1 MRRGGRNGPPP
12 PPGSSTISISTAGL
26 RAGNPAM
33 GRWTAA
39 LFLFSY
45 CARPVA
51 AIDCVYRR
59 GDGTRGAGRRLD
71 GGDAYGRGAADAGAG
86 GGRRCPG
93 IGRPDDSAG
102 GGDGRGRRRARTHR
116 ADLQHGFDVRPL
128 SPGCRRR
135 AAWLGKHRRAFFLA
149 RCGRPTTG
157 RGDRAPARRGR
168 ADAGGRAPAPDRAG
182 VGRRQPGD
190 ARTGQRRADGAG
202 TRARDDGAG
211 PGRGHRGR
219 GHVPRHLLQPDGRAG
234 PRRAGGRRR
243 GRGPARTHRPGRGA
257 ADPPRRAC
265 DADGAGAPAAPRAG
279 RAARL
284 RSHLARPGRARSRH
298 GRPADL
304 ASSRRARFMYA
315 PDWGALVPGADID
328 ADSVI
333 DPAPAAGANSP
344 ARSPSAR
351 PSRWPRPRPWP
362 SSPCV
367 GWARRRGRDTPRPP
381 RPTRGPPPPPR
392 RPSRRRRPRRP
403 CCCACRRSRASRCAT
418 TGRGSPT
425 AWRGARAARYRSR
438 STAARSSRPAT
449 TSCAGRGAHAR
460 TCSWPRTT

>member
-1 MRRGGRNGPPP
+1 MVVAQPMQAREGAGAAPGSVGLTIAPGEATVAASGALELTALIYNMGSTSDHYLLDVAGV
-12 PPGSSTISISTAGL
+12 PPGWASIDAPFFSLAAGGLQRVAVTVRPPVATAPTPAGAPLRLTVRASADGNLAMPGLVSVALTVRGPQRATMELDRAEATGAEATFRATFHNPTAAPAPVALAVDDGGAGL
-26 RAGNPAM
+26 R
-33 GRWTAA
+33 
-39 LFLFSY
+39 
-45 CARPVA
+45 
-51 AIDCVYRR
+51 
-59 GDGTRGAGRRLD
+59 
-71 GGDAYGRGAADAGAG
+71 
-86 GGRRCPG
+86 
-93 IGRPDDSAG
+93 
-102 GGDGRGRRRARTHR
+102 
-116 ADLQHGFDVRPL
+116 VRI
-128 SPGCRRR
+128 
-135 AAWLGKHRRAFFLA
+135 
-149 RCGRPTTG
+149 
-157 RGDRAPARRGR
+157 
-168 ADAGGRAPAPDRAG
+168 APDEALLIPPGERATLT
-182 VGRRQPGD
+182 VLVR
-190 ARTGQRRADGAG
+190 
-202 TRARDDGAG
+202 
-211 PGRGHRGR
+211 
-219 GHVPRHLLQPDGRAG
+219 
-234 PRRAGGRRR
+234 
-243 GRGPARTHRPGRGA
+243 
-257 ADPPRRAC
+257 PPRR
-265 DADGAGAPAAPRAG
+265 APAAPRAYDLTL
-279 RAARL
+279 RALDARGPDTG
-284 RSHLARPGRARSRH
+284 A
-298 GRPADL
+298 PADL

-425 AWRGARAARYRSR
+425 AWRGARAARYGSR